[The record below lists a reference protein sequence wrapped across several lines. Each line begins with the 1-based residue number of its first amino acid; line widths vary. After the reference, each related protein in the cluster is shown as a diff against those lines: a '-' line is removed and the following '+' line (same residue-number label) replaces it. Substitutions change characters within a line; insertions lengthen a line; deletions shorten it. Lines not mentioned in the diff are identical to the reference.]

1 MRLRK
6 FKPEDGM
13 VIKDDIMEVAWNG
26 LFTVEK
32 FQSITGPAFTAVHE
46 GKIIACAGVI
56 LHGDEGMGWAL
67 FAKNMTLSTAFD
79 GAVLVRDTLMKII
92 RDHRLKTV
100 YASARSDFHKG
111 QRYLHFLGFTKVGPI
126 ESNQRDGAGA
136 LMYVKEVA

>member
-13 VIKDDIMEVAWNG
+13 AIKDDIMEVAWNG
-26 LFTVEK
+26 LFTIEK
-32 FQSITGPAFTAVHE
+32 FRSITGPAFTAVHE

-56 LHGDEGMGWAL
+56 IHGDEGVGWGL
-67 FAKNMTLSTAFD
+67 VAKTITPRLSVNI
-79 GAVLVRDTLMKII
+79 AVLVRDTLMKII